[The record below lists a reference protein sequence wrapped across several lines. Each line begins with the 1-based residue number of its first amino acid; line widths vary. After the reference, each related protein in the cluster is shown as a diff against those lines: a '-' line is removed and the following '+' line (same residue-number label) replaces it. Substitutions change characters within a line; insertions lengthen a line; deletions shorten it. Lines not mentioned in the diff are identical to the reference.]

1 MIIIISLLP
10 HFCAPSSVT
19 VSSNLRLFQAFFFA
33 KNEEDGAKVAQPTV
47 VVAKAR
53 ETLIK
58 GSALFKVMFA
68 HNNAWKK
75 KKGHTYSIREIGR
88 CWQMHHQYSSLKACL
103 THKWS
108 YIAARALELSLDFY
122 IAAKSGLLHHHHSTT
137 FFVS

>member
-1 MIIIISLLP
+1 MRIYHEASFQSKPHSFLYTIPLRQNNGDSNDNNNFSTATFLRSILGYSLIQ
-10 HFCAPSSVT
+10 SK
-19 VSSNLRLFQAFFFA
+19 AFPGIFFA

-75 KKGHTYSIREIGR
+75 KGHTYSIREIGR
-88 CWQMHHQYSSLKACL
+88 CWQMHH
-103 THKWS
+103 
-108 YIAARALELSLDFY
+108 
-122 IAAKSGLLHHHHSTT
+122 
-137 FFVS
+137 

>member
-1 MIIIISLLP
+1 MVIVMIIIISLLP
-10 HFCAPSSVT
+10 HFCVPSSVT

-88 CWQMHHQYSSLKACL
+88 CWQMHH
-103 THKWS
+103 
-108 YIAARALELSLDFY
+108 
-122 IAAKSGLLHHHHSTT
+122 
-137 FFVS
+137 